1 VSGRFRRINSVVHD
15 LADLM
20 CKLDEEPELELQ
32 ILRELRP
39 LAFKLLLL
47 TFFGR

>member
-1 VSGRFRRINSVVHD
+1 VHD

-20 CKLDEEPELELQ
+20 CKLDEGAEYEPQ
-32 ILRELRP
+32 VLRELRP

-47 TFFGR
+47 VFFAR